1 MPRIL
6 QLKKALKV
14 EVVGDNIFLL
24 QFESLI
30 DRRYAFD
37 EGPWTF
43 FKDLVIFKAPKGT
56 QQATSIVFDELPIW
70 VQCHNLPLAYMHS
83 SILKNVGARLGKVI
97 EVEAG
102 EDGSCT
108 GKYARIRIMLDI
120 SKPLRQGI
128 WVKQEE
134 TGHESC
140 ILLRYE
146 RLSQFCGCLGH
157 IFRDCVSPNE
167 NLKELS
173 FGQWL
178 RATLGGA
185 DRKNKIDYPKS
196 AVGSESHEEHSR
208 SFSEGSEEDLTK
220 ENFNSTSLGSSS

>member
-1 MPRIL
+1 MKIIALDKEDPVLISVDLTSLGQKRLESCLVAKVFSAKTVNRETFRIQMPRIL
-6 QLKKALKV
+6 QSKKALKV
-14 EVVGDNIFLL
+14 GVVGDNIFLL

-56 QQATSIVFDELPIW
+56 QQAASIVFDELPIW

-108 GKYARIRIMLDI
+108 GKYARIRI
-120 SKPLRQGI
+120 
-128 WVKQEE
+128 
-134 TGHESC
+134 
-140 ILLRYE
+140 
-146 RLSQFCGCLGH
+146 
-157 IFRDCVSPNE
+157 
-167 NLKELS
+167 
-173 FGQWL
+173 
-178 RATLGGA
+178 
-185 DRKNKIDYPKS
+185 
-196 AVGSESHEEHSR
+196 

-220 ENFNSTSLGSSS
+220 ENFNSTSLGSGS